1 MKIICIGRN
10 YLSHVKELNNT
21 SPSEP
26 IIFLKPETA
35 IQPKGHPFFIPDF
48 SNQIHYE
55 VELVIKINKTGKYI
69 EEKFAYKYY
78 DEIGIG
84 IDFTARDIQEKC
96 KKKGLPWEISKGF
109 DGSAQISK
117 NFIKKNKLNT
127 NDIQFKLEKN
137 NLTVQ
142 NGNSKD
148 MMFKFD
154 YIISYISQ
162 FFTLKI
168 GDLIYTG
175 TPHGV
180 GSVCKG
186 DILTAYI
193 CDEKML
199 EVKIK

>member
-1 MKIICIGRN
+1 MIFQYGVDLFIAG
-10 YLSHVKELNNT
+10 HVHDYT
-21 SPSEP
+21 RYWPV
-26 IIFLKPETA
+26 
-35 IQPKGHPFFIPDF
+35 
-48 SNQIHYE
+48 Y
-55 VELVIKINKTGKYI
+55 
-69 EEKFAYKYY
+69 
-78 DEIGIG
+78 
-84 IDFTARDIQEKC
+84 
-96 KKKGLPWEISKGF
+96 
-109 DGSAQISK
+109 
-117 NFIKKNKLNT
+117 
-127 NDIQFKLEKN
+127 